1 MIHFQSQHD
10 GEEVLLALRQHPI
23 VLLPRLALG
32 ILLLTVPF
40 FLPLFPF
47 GSIFPGVKIGS
58 FLFVLTWLWVQFVA
72 LFFFEVFLSWYYNF
86 YLLTNERVVD
96 IDFVGLTHRSVSE
109 TAIRNIQD
117 VTSKTHGFFQ
127 VLFGLGDVHIQTAGT
142 APEFEF
148 PSLGNPE
155 EVVRKISELIR
166 KRGGSL
172 G

>member
-23 VLLPRLALG
+23 VMMPKLAFG
-32 ILLLTVPF
+32 FLLLVVPLFLPF
-40 FLPLFPF
+40 FPF
-47 GSIFPGVKIGS
+47 ASVFPGIKIVP
-58 FLFVLTWLWVQFVA
+58 FLFVLTWLWLQCVA
-72 LFFFEVFLSWYYNF
+72 LFFFEIFLSWYYNF

-109 TAIRNIQD
+109 TAIRNVQD

-142 APEFEF
+142 TPEFEF
-148 PSLGNPE
+148 PFLGNPE
-155 EVVRKISELIR
+155 EVVRKISELLR
-166 KRGGSL
+166 KGGGRL

>member
-1 MIHFQSQHD
+1 MIGFQSQHD

-23 VLLPRLALG
+23 VILPKLAFG
-32 ILLLTVPF
+32 ALLLTVPF
-40 FLPLFPF
+40 FLPFFPF
-47 GSIFPGVKIGS
+47 STIFPGVNIMS
-58 FLFVLTWLWVQFVA
+58 FIFVVTWLWLQFVA
-72 LFFFEVFLSWYYNF
+72 LFFFEIFLSWYYNF
-86 YLLTNERVVD
+86 YLLTNERIVD
-96 IDFVGLTHRSVSE
+96 IDFDGLTHRSVSE

-166 KRGGSL
+166 KGNGH